1 MSWRWA
7 ARRLGAALDA
17 ASASA
22 SCARG
27 FGGASRAIG
36 GTPPLDGGASLD
48 PSRAGVVVARRA
60 YRGNG
65 RRMDGRYGT
74 LVPPGAPVPPEGVLA
89 LNNLR
94 DNPGAKHDKVRVGR
108 GRGSGKGKT
117 GGRGHNGQK
126 SRSGGG
132 PRIGFEGG
140 QTPLRLTL
148 PKRGFVNHKRM
159 TFAPL
164 NLHDLQRFI
173 DDGRLDPSETLTMKD
188 FVDAGLVDRKIG
200 SKGWGVKLLAKL
212 DRDDEDDASDEG
224 EDPIGVRSKAK
235 PDPTIDAN
243 RITRISDDSSF
254 SLPSPGFAPFTAKV
268 DVEVSRVS
276 ARAKAMVERNGGSVT
291 RVHYNKLGLRALLK
305 PHKFPDGLPRAAR
318 TPAFL
323 RGKVDREGQLPPPG
337 RGGEGV
343 RLRNEADANANA
355 NAAGPP

>member
-1 MSWRWA
+1 MAFFDRIQDTAVGS
-7 ARRLGAALDA
+7 
-17 ASASA
+17 
-22 SCARG
+22 
-27 FGGASRAIG
+27 
-36 GTPPLDGGASLD
+36 
-48 PSRAGVVVARRA
+48 VVVARRA

-173 DDGRLDPSETLTMKD
+173 DDGHTADEGGIERLRELLEHASRGPGKAKLREQAWDVFDALLPLAPSAACGAETRSLEGA
-188 FVDAGLVDRKIG
+188 VDALC
-200 SKGWGVKLLAKL
+200 SAC
-212 DRDDEDDASDEG
+212 
-224 EDPIGVRSKAK
+224 
-235 PDPTIDAN
+235 
-243 RITRISDDSSF
+243 
-254 SLPSPGFAPFTAKV
+254 
-268 DVEVSRVS
+268 S
-276 ARAKAMVERNGGSVT
+276 ARPT
-291 RVHYNKLGLRALLK
+291 H
-305 PHKFPDGLPRAAR
+305 AA
-318 TPAFL
+318 
-323 RGKVDREGQLPPPG
+323 
-337 RGGEGV
+337 
-343 RLRNEADANANA
+343 
-355 NAAGPP
+355 

>member
-132 PRIGFEGG
+132 PRIGFEGAG
-140 QTPLRLTL
+140 RRPC
-148 PKRGFVNHKRM
+148 
-159 TFAPL
+159 AS
-164 NLHDLQRFI
+164 RF
-173 DDGRLDPSETLTMKD
+173 PS
-188 FVDAGLVDRKIG
+188 A
-200 SKGWGVKLLAKL
+200 
-212 DRDDEDDASDEG
+212 
-224 EDPIGVRSKAK
+224 
-235 PDPTIDAN
+235 
-243 RITRISDDSSF
+243 DS
-254 SLPSPGFAPFTAKV
+254 
-268 DVEVSRVS
+268 
-276 ARAKAMVERNGGSVT
+276 
-291 RVHYNKLGLRALLK
+291 
-305 PHKFPDGLPRAAR
+305 
-318 TPAFL
+318 
-323 RGKVDREGQLPPPG
+323 
-337 RGGEGV
+337 
-343 RLRNEADANANA
+343 
-355 NAAGPP
+355 